1 MPLSSRS
8 LPRRPLLAL
17 VFAVLCVS
25 LSGAATMPQEASAK
39 VRFGYGDARP
49 DMFTDPLWQRLPLR
63 HVRRLVD
70 WDTPRRPEKL
80 AKLDDWMAQAQATG
94 AIPLLAI
101 DKSWTEGQEKKRPS
115 VAQYERL
122 IEFLKDRY
130 PWWKRLTPW
139 NEANHSAQPTYR
151 SPRLAWLYYLAA
163 RRACTGCTLTAP
175 GLVVGRTLSPVS
187 NTWLARFQ
195 AYARGRV
202 NLWAVHNYG
211 DMNRG
216 DRSGLERVE
225 RAVRGQI
232 WITEAGGWVQF
243 LRNGKYPYDLQRS
256 VRGIRNTFRLMA
268 TDPRIDYIYFYQW
281 RGAPTRDVRWD
292 TGVLNFD
299 GTPRP
304 GYYALEEGLEEY
316 GLGVME

>member
-1 MPLSSRS
+1 MLDSSR
-8 LPRRPLLAL
+8 LAPRWTRAILLLTALCTAL
-17 VFAVLCVS
+17 VGGLTAP
-25 LSGAATMPQEASAK
+25 SGADAR

-49 DMFTDPLWQRLPLR
+49 DMFSDPQWQRLPLR

-70 WDTPRRPEKL
+70 WDTPRSPTKL
-80 AKLDDWMAQAQATG
+80 ARLDDWMAQAKTTG

-101 DKSWTEGQEKKRPS
+101 DKSWTEGKERKRPS

-122 IEFLKDRY
+122 IEFLRGRY

-139 NEANHSAQPTYR
+139 NEANHSAQPTFR

-175 GLVVGRTLSPVS
+175 GIVVGSTLSPIS

-195 AYARGRV
+195 AYAKGRV

-211 DMNRG
+211 DMHRG

-225 RAVRGQI
+225 RQVRGQI

-243 LRNGKYPYDLQRS
+243 LRNGKYPYDLERS
-256 VRGIRNTFRLMA
+256 ARGIRNTFRLMA

-281 RGAPTRDVRWD
+281 RGSASRDVRWD
-292 TGVLNFD
+292 TGVLHAD

-304 GYYALEEGLEEY
+304 GYFALVEGLEEY
-316 GLGVME
+316 GPGLIE